1 MDLES
6 VLSTAAVEA
15 RKQVSTHEPA
25 RRLSPTFS
33 PTCMPVHSVYVVVSG
48 RHGGNQEDNWIAL
61 PEIWITFPE
70 TWVKLPEIWI
80 TLPVTGAPAN
90 LGCDLSFHCH
100 RCGKATKG

>member
-48 RHGGNQEDNWIAL
+48 RHGENQGDILIAL
-61 PEIWITFPE
+61 PAICIT
-70 TWVKLPEIWI
+70 LPEIWI

>member
-25 RRLSPTFS
+25 RRLSPTFR
-33 PTCMPVHSVYVVVSG
+33 PTCVPVHSIYLAVSG
-48 RHGGNQEDNWIAL
+48 RHGGNQGGILIAL
-61 PEIWITFPE
+61 PAICIT
-70 TWVKLPEIWI
+70 LPEIWI